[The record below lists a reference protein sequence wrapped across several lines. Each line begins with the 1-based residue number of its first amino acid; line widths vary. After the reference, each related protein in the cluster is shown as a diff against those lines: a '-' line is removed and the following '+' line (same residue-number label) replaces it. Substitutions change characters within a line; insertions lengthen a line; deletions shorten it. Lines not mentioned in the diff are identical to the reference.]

1 MFNLK
6 SVVIA
11 FNLTVVEAG
20 SYKDTHGFTL
30 TYRPMFDR
38 LERNFA
44 TYVASRSF
52 VDAEDLFDS
61 LAEYHELNLVPTITK
76 SMTDLLVRLV
86 KVQYDYKDYH
96 VDELCDFLTKYEDRY
111 STHTY
116 DEVRFYGMLRQELVE
131 EAFRV
136 GSEYSCLAAVY
147 NRLDETLHYRKQY
160 NEA

>member
-20 SYKDTHGFTL
+20 SFKDTHGFTL

-44 TYVASRSF
+44 TYVAPCSF

-61 LAEYHELNLVPTITK
+61 LAEYHKINLVPTVTK
-76 SMTDLLVRLV
+76 SMVDLLVRLTNN
-86 KVQYDYKDYH
+86 QYDYKDYH
-96 VDELCDFLTKYEDRY
+96 VDELCLFLTKYEDRY

-116 DEVRFYGMLRQELVE
+116 DEVRFYGMLRQEIVE

-136 GSEYSCLAAVY
+136 GSEYSCLAAVF
-147 NRLDETLHYRKQY
+147 NVVDQTLFYRK
-160 NEA
+160 EAVN